1 MRFVLG
7 FSALIVPTTL
17 IGGTLPVMIKYFAQ
31 GLHRIGNV
39 TAKLYSVNT
48 FGAVIGTVLAGFFL
62 IAWFGVNGT
71 VYFAAFLNSA
81 IGSAA
86 LYIWHKEKA
95 TLQSEREKKVSRSEA
110 APEEAQPAQGDTRV
124 RLVLWGFFLSG
135 FAALALEVLWTRAL
149 ILTIGITTYAFS
161 IILIT
166 FRRNRSSFSPP
177 ARCIAS

>member
-1 MRFVLG
+1 MRFVLD

-95 TLQSEREKKVSRSEA
+95 TLQSEKKRFPGARQRRRKLSRRRVTRECGWS
-110 APEEAQPAQGDTRV
+110 
-124 RLVLWGFFLSG
+124 SG
-135 FAALALEVLWTRAL
+135 
-149 ILTIGITTYAFS
+149 AFS
-161 IILIT
+161 CRDLP
-166 FRRNRSSFSPP
+166 RSPLRSYGNVP
-177 ARCIAS
+177 

>member
-86 LYIWHKEKA
+86 LYPVPQNA
-95 TLQSEREKKVSRSEA
+95 LYVSA
-110 APEEAQPAQGDTRV
+110 GMN
-124 RLVLWGFFLSG
+124 VLKFPKGK
-135 FAALALEVLWTRAL
+135 
-149 ILTIGITTYAFS
+149 
-161 IILIT
+161 
-166 FRRNRSSFSPP
+166 P
-177 ARCIAS
+177 

>member
-95 TLQSEREKKVSRSEA
+95 TLQSEKKRFPGARQRRRKLSRRRVTRECGWS
-110 APEEAQPAQGDTRV
+110 
-124 RLVLWGFFLSG
+124 SG
-135 FAALALEVLWTRAL
+135 
-149 ILTIGITTYAFS
+149 AFS
-161 IILIT
+161 CRDLPPSPL
-166 FRRNRSSFSPP
+166 RSYGRVP
-177 ARCIAS
+177 